1 MADHTNRYWTEL
13 TKQRRLLL
21 YWLRAETLDWGRST
35 AMEEAMKRTI
45 CSVMSLAALLLMT
58 AGGRADP
65 IEDFYRG
72 KTMQMVIGYGAGG
85 GYDLYGRLAAEFL
98 TKHIPGHPTIVPQNM
113 PGAGSFRAAKYLNEA
128 APHDGTVLAS
138 LSQTLATDTAAGSVT
153 GLDATKFRYIGRIT
167 TNIDMGV
174 ALPRSGIKSFAEVR
188 KREVTVGVTGGA
200 STAVLLPTSLNKYA
214 GAKFK
219 LVRGYKGSAEILLA
233 AERGEVEVIGATG
246 LPNALVRKPGWIN
259 KGEVT
264 ILYQAALKRHRL
276 LPNTPAL
283 PELGLTDEGKAV
295 LRVIASTAEVGRSIV
310 TTPGVPAER
319 VAALRKAFQDMLK
332 DPDFVAT
339 CKQRHLM
346 VDPASGEEIDA
357 HVKETVSLPKSI
369 VSQVGAL
376 AKSK

>member
-1 MADHTNRYWTEL
+1 
-13 TKQRRLLL
+13 
-21 YWLRAETLDWGRST
+21 
-35 AMEEAMKRTI
+35 MEEAMKRTI
-45 CSVMSLAALLLMT
+45 CSVMSLAALLVTT

-65 IEDFYRG
+65 VEDFYRG
-72 KTMQMVIGYGAGG
+72 KSLQMIIGYGAGG

-98 TKHIPGHPTIVPQNM
+98 AKHIPGHPMIVPQNM

-153 GLDATKFRYIGRIT
+153 GLDATKFHYIGRIT
-167 TNIDMGV
+167 TNIDLGV

-188 KREVTVGVTGGA
+188 KREVSVGVTGGA
-200 STAVLLPTSLNKYA
+200 STAVLLPSSLNKYG
-214 GAKFK
+214 GARFK
-219 LVRGYKGSAEILLA
+219 LVRGYKGAAEIILA

-246 LPNALVRKPGWIN
+246 LPNTIVRNPGWL

-283 PELGLTDEGKAV
+283 PELGITDEGKAV

-319 VAALRKAFQDMLK
+319 LAALRKAFQDMLN
-332 DPDFVAT
+332 DPDFVTA

-346 VDPASGEEIDA
+346 VDPASGEDIDA
-357 HVKETVSLPKSI
+357 IVKETVSLPKAI
-369 VSQVGAL
+369 VSQVGEL
-376 AKSK
+376 TKVK